1 LTAYRQATVD
11 VHGEKIRQSH
21 DHERRTTIGG
31 CPVSVLGD
39 ESFTELVVKSF
50 SVRFHE
56 EVVQCI
62 DALSKRQYDEKDL
75 KIIETSSFVPI
86 GRLSQNPK

>member
-1 LTAYRQATVD
+1 MK
-11 VHGEKIRQSH
+11 KIRQSH
-21 DHERRTTIGG
+21 DYERRTTIG
-31 CPVSVLGD
+31 CPVSVYLGD

-62 DALSKRQYDEKDL
+62 DALSKRQYDEK
-75 KIIETSSFVPI
+75 KT
-86 GRLSQNPK
+86 